1 VEGFLRLSPTDAL
14 APGGELSFKVLGR
27 RILIR
32 RGDDGGLVALELACR
47 HQNADL
53 TGAARAGS
61 ILTCSRH
68 GWRYDLRDGACID
81 QPWAALRRFA
91 VIEKD
96 GAIWIAT
103 RPAPDSTL

>member
-1 VEGFLRLSPTDAL
+1 MEGFLRLASAESLPA
-14 APGGELSFKVLGR
+14 GGERAFKILGR

-32 RGDDGGLVALELACR
+32 RGDDGALVALELACR

-91 VIEKD
+91 VMESE
-96 GAIWIAT
+96 GSIWIAT
-103 RPAPDSTL
+103 RPTPDSTP